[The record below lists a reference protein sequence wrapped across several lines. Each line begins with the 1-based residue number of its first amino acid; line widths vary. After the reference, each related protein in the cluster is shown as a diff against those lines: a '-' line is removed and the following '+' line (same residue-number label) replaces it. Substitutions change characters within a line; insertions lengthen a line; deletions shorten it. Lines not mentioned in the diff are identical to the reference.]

1 MEAIFDI
8 SKSIFWRNI
17 RREPYYVGLYIQ
29 VFIASLMLITA
40 LVNYLLGR
48 EFTIFI
54 WVLALAWALYTG
66 VYKRLKDFKYKIDN
80 NIPIALNEKIK
91 VHDAFSKEEEQ
102 ERRSDPWYDI
112 IVYAFHAF
120 HYLNFF
126 GILLVIAATQSMILA
141 LIFALGWGYAY
152 SGILIAFS
160 HEFLHRRSLFHQML
174 GGSLWSFF
182 CYGTFLSE
190 HCMVHHVHV
199 ATPLDASSAPKGQT
213 LYEFLPRAL
222 KHNIPNGFKAEAKR
236 LQEREKPVISVYNR
250 ILWLTLL
257 SVIIFAASWMIA
269 GIYGV
274 VFFVVQTVLSIL
286 KIEVANYFMHYGLQ
300 RKLLDNGR
308 YERVSPLHS
317 WNIEG
322 YDHFTVINVSRH
334 SDHHAFP
341 RRPYPVLRNFPDA
354 PQLPLNFSQALFL
367 PYFPKVWFSIM
378 DPVVDKHMEK
388 LEQWRKEN
396 KDDYQMVMGIS
407 GRSDMQQSGG

>member
-1 MEAIFDI
+1 MIAAFDRE
-8 SKSIFWRNI
+8 KSVFWRNI
-17 RREPYYVGLYIQ
+17 RREPYYIGLYIH
-29 VFIASLMLITA
+29 VFIFSLVMASI
-40 LVNYLLGR
+40 VSYYLLGR
-48 EFTIFI
+48 EMTILL
-54 WVLALAWALYTG
+54 WSVALVWALYMG
-66 VYKRLKDFKYKIDN
+66 VYKRLMGFKYKLDN

-91 VHDAFSKEEEQ
+91 VKNAFSKEEEQ
-102 ERRSDPWYDI
+102 ERRADPWYDA
-112 IVYAFHAF
+112 IVYAFHAA
-120 HYLNFF
+120 HYINFF
-126 GILLVIAATQSMILA
+126 AILVLLGLSQSMVMA

-213 LYEFLPRAL
+213 LYQFLPRAL
-222 KHNIPNGFKAEAKR
+222 THNIPNGFKAEAKR
-236 LQEREKPVISVYNR
+236 LRDRGKPVISVYNR

-257 SVIIFAASWMIA
+257 SVLIFAAAWLIA
-269 GIYGV
+269 GKYGV

-300 RKLLDNGR
+300 RKKLDNGR

-341 RRPYPVLRNFPDA
+341 RRPYPILRNFPDA
-354 PQLPLNFSQALFL
+354 PQLPLNFAEALLL

-378 DPVVDKHMEK
+378 DPVVDEHMEK
-388 LEQWRKEN
+388 LERWRQEN

-407 GRSDMQQSGG
+407 GRASMQQSGG

>member
-1 MEAIFDI
+1 MIAVLDKN
-8 SKSIFWRNI
+8 KSIFWRNI
-17 RREPYYVGLYIQ
+17 RTEPYYIGLYIHLLIS
-29 VFIASLMLITA
+29 FLLLITA
-40 LVNYLLGR
+40 FMAYVLGR
-48 EFTIFI
+48 EVTIFV
-54 WVLALAWALYTG
+54 WSALVIYGLYMG
-66 VYKRLKDFKYKIDN
+66 VYTRLRSFKFKLDN
-80 NIPIALNEKIK
+80 NIPITLNELIK
-91 VHDAFSKEEEQ
+91 VHDTFTREEEL
-102 ERRSDPWYDI
+102 ERRSDPWYDYV
-112 IVYAFHAF
+112 VYAFHAL

-126 GILLVIAATQSMILA
+126 GILFVLAQTQSMILA
-141 LIFALGWGYAY
+141 LIFALAWGYAY

-160 HEFLHRRSLFHQML
+160 HEFLHRRSLVHQML

-213 LYEFLPRAL
+213 LYQFLPRAL
-222 KHNIPNGFKAEAKR
+222 AHNAPNGFKAEAKR
-236 LQEREKPVISVYNR
+236 LKERGKPVISVYNR
-250 ILWLTLL
+250 ILWLSLL
-257 SVIIFAASWMIA
+257 SVIIFALSWVIA
-269 GIYGV
+269 GKYGV
-274 VFFVVQTVLSIL
+274 VFFLVQTVLSIL

-300 RKLLDNGR
+300 RKLLANGR

-341 RRPYPVLRNFPDA
+341 RRPYPVLRNFPEA

-378 DPVVDKHMEK
+378 DPVVDEHMAK
-388 LEQWRKEN
+388 LEKWRAEN
-396 KDDYQMVMGIS
+396 KDDYEMVMGIS
-407 GRSDMQQSGG
+407 GRSEMQQSGG